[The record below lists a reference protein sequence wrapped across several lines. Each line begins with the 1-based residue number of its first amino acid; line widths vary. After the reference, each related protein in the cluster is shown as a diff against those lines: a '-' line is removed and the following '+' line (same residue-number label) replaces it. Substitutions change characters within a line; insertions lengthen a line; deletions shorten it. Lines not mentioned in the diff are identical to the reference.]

1 MSYLKNAW
9 TMAAWSTEVPAGKM
23 LARTLLDERLVIFR
37 DPQGQ
42 AQALRDRCPHRFA
55 PLSTGHL
62 RDGGASV
69 ECGYHGL
76 RFGAD
81 GRCVLNPHG
90 DGAIPKAA
98 VVRRYPLVERW
109 QALWI
114 WMGDANQ
121 ADPATIPDMPFM
133 DPEHWAVGTGH
144 MVVQAPYELEIDN
157 LLDASHIEFMHPLL
171 GSEAVRSAEVSAEQD
186 GEVVWSKRFI
196 RNDDDPPAFQ
206 RGNFQ
211 IPEGPVDR
219 WVDVRWTA
227 PANMAMWAG
236 GVRSGRPTS
245 EGVVIGAVHCFTPI
259 NPNSTYYFYA
269 ICFPRS
275 LGPMADD
282 MARESVPAIH
292 GVFANEDGPMLEDV
306 AKVMNGAEFWA
317 LKPVLLPSD
326 AAAVRARRVLSKL
339 IAQEQAPA

>member
-1 MSYLKNAW
+1 MAYLKNAW
-9 TMAAWSTEVPAGKM
+9 TMAAWSNELVGGQA
-23 LARTLLDERLVIFR
+23 LARTMLDEKLVFFR

-42 AQALRDRCPHRFA
+42 AHALLDRCPHRFA

-62 RDGGASV
+62 RDGGAAI

-76 RFGAD
+76 RFGTD

-109 QALWI
+109 NALWI
-114 WMGDANQ
+114 WMGDPDQAN
-121 ADPATIPDMPFM
+121 PATIPDMPFM
-133 DPEHWAVGTGH
+133 DDKDWAIGTGY

-157 LLDASHIEFMHPLL
+157 ILDASHIEFMHPLL
-171 GSEAVRSAEVSAEQD
+171 GSDAVRRGELEAVQD
-186 GEVVWSKRFI
+186 GEAVWSKRFI
-196 RNDDDPPAFQ
+196 RNDNELPDFQ
-206 RGNFQ
+206 RMNFQ

-245 EGVVIGAVHCFTPI
+245 EGVVIGAAHCFTPVDQG
-259 NPNSTYYFYA
+259 STYYFYA

-275 LGPMADD
+275 MGPMAEV
-282 MARESVPAIH
+282 MAREALPAVH

-306 AKVMNGAEFWA
+306 ARVMNGADFWD

-326 AAAVRARRVLSKL
+326 AAAVRARRMLNQL
-339 IAQEQAPA
+339 IAKETAAA